1 MLNSNENFEI
11 DSSNRNETNRNTEQA
26 YLQLVEQI
34 NKESAEI
41 DGAQQR
47 IYEEFINQWDS
58 RALLKACSS
67 CGVRAFETG
76 LVRYENVPL
85 EKLDILKYSPEQKA
99 ELLRIPE
106 DIEKE

>member
-26 YLQLVEQI
+26 YLQLVEPI

-41 DGAQQR
+41 DGTQHR
-47 IYEEFINQWDS
+47 IYEEFINQGDS

-76 LVRYENVPL
+76 SVRYENVPL
-85 EKLDILKYSPEQKA
+85 E
-99 ELLRIPE
+99 
-106 DIEKE
+106 